1 MCANECV
8 QYGIFW
14 GGKIWG
20 TDPLLFPFPG
30 ILLGAPCPEAL
41 PLPSLIAGAAT
52 LDYHELEEMPEKL
65 RGILSLGTARL
76 ALPADSLTLLQM
88 G

>member
-1 MCANECV
+1 MNVCNLAFSGEEKSGEQIHCCSR
-8 QYGIFW
+8 
-14 GGKIWG
+14 
-20 TDPLLFPFPG
+20 FPG